1 MMFRDIFFLGNNV
14 FSFTCKCNDILDIAC
29 VV

>member
-1 MMFRDIFFLGNNV
+1 MMFRYIFFLGNYV
-14 FSFTCKCNDILDIAC
+14 FSFTCKCNDIIDIAC